1 MKIEFGDKLIYID
14 DGNFPTLNNKIATF
28 IGIDHL
34 YKKYY
39 VVDFILDVGK
49 KFRGSLPKNCFKKIK
64 SV

>member
-1 MKIEFGDKLIYID
+1 MGI
-14 DGNFPTLNNKIATF
+14 FPSLNNKIATF

-39 VVDFILDVGK
+39 VVDFILDAGK
-49 KFRGSLPKNCFKKIK
+49 KFRGSLPKNRFKKIK